1 MKEWLVKW
9 ELEEYL
15 DQFMANGVNK
25 KTHLLQFQKDAGG
38 NLQALKD
45 ILNEFGIK
53 MSPMHAR
60 TLLNALNDP
69 SLFDMKEWLV
79 KWELDEYFD
88 QLVASGIT
96 KKTHLLGIK
105 EEAADNLTVLKE
117 ILTENNIKMLPIHA
131 RPFMKALKD
140 LY

>member
-1 MKEWLVKW
+1 
-9 ELEEYL
+9 
-15 DQFMANGVNK
+15 
-25 KTHLLQFQKDAGG
+25 
-38 NLQALKD
+38 
-45 ILNEFGIK
+45 
-53 MSPMHAR
+53 
-60 TLLNALNDP
+60 
-69 SLFDMKEWLV
+69 MKEWLV